1 MAAAGASGRDAVSVV
16 NEAGKG
22 PFVLACDHASNRI
35 PAGYGTF
42 GLPAADLQRHIAW
55 DPGALAVS
63 EAMAAT
69 LGAPLVA
76 STVSRLLVDC
86 NRPLDAP
93 DLIWEVSEDTRIPG
107 NLGLSQT
114 ERRRR
119 IDFAWRPFHDAIDRL
134 IETRLAAGSAV
145 GLVTVHSYTP
155 VWKGVARPWHV
166 GIIHDEDERLSA
178 PLLAGLRAEAG
189 LVVGDNQPYSPADRV
204 YFTLERHARSRGLP
218 CGMIEIRNGL
228 IADARGQDA
237 WADKLTRLLAAV
249 QPAAEASA
257 QKAGVVRHA

>member
-16 NEAGKG
+16 NEAGMG

-35 PAGYGTF
+35 PDGYGTF
-42 GLPAADLQRHIAW
+42 GLPAADLLRHIAW

-119 IDFAWRPFHDAIDRL
+119 IDLAWRPFHDAIDRL

-189 LVVGDNQPYSPADRV
+189 LVVGDNEPYAPKDRV
-204 YFTLERHARSRGLP
+204 YYTLERHARSRGLP
-218 CGMIEIRNGL
+218 CAMIEIRNDL
-228 IADARGQDA
+228 IADVAGQQE
-237 WADKLTRLLAAV
+237 WAERLSRLLAA
-249 QPAAEASA
+249 
-257 QKAGVVRHA
+257 AGTDLLSNGRNSGIRRHA